1 MRGAIYLILF
11 LTGATLLA
19 QDGDDFLD
27 DLDAGDSLQER
38 IDLAEDEAEKE
49 KIVAAAV
56 EQVLETQTGLPGLL
70 ALMAAEPDLF
80 PPQRIEALW
89 SFIRGHGKCDDCAV
103 AIQKLLSCD
112 RPVWSPSDTN
122 VANFGV
128 RVAFLFG
135 DGSLLRSLLELL
147 KNSSIDQ
154 EWLLLALGRAGG
166 PKALK
171 AINRFRKDES
181 IIPLGNHQNI
191 RAVPCAAIAGAAYAG
206 DQSAREMLLEF
217 YEQDTVNLPRFSFYV
232 SWGIMDGQPAAA
244 IRQAKRLRDYCAHR
258 IWLAEVYLDSQTGS
272 DLEALVARATGTNSR
287 SLTSYLVKRLER
299 SPESVRSYWGLLD
312 HACIVVK
319 ERVSEALQGTND
331 PEIGPELRS
340 KIKEFLSSPYGIE
353 RAFAVEELMD
363 LDPVRG
369 RELAG
374 EFLKTE
380 PNDLVREKIV
390 RLLRQTRSPE

>member
-1 MRGAIYLILF
+1 MRGALYLIVF

-27 DLDAGDSLQER
+27 DLDAGESLQDR
-38 IDLAEDEAEKE
+38 VDLAEDEAEKE
-49 KIVAAAV
+49 KIVAGAV
-56 EQVLETQTGLPGLL
+56 KQVIKAQTGLPGLL
-70 ALMAAEPDLF
+70 ALMGSEPDLF

-89 SFIRGHGKCDDCAV
+89 SFIREHGKRDDCAAAV
-103 AIQKLLSCD
+103 RKLLSRD

-128 RVAFLFG
+128 KVAFLFG
-135 DGSLLRSLLELL
+135 DGSALRSLLELID
-147 KNSSIDQ
+147 NHSIDQ

-171 AINRFRKDES
+171 SINRFRKDES
-181 IIPLGNHQNI
+181 IISLGNHQNI

-206 DQSAREMLLEF
+206 DPSAREKLLEF

-244 IRQAKRLRDYCAHR
+244 IRQAERLRDYTAHR
-258 IWLAEVYLDSQTGS
+258 IWLAEFYLDSLTGS
-272 DLEALVARATGTNSR
+272 DLEALVAQATGTNSR

-299 SPESVRSYWGLLD
+299 SPGAVRSYWGLLD

-331 PEIGPELRS
+331 PGIGPELRG
-340 KIKEFLSSPYGIE
+340 KIEELMKSPYGVE
-353 RAFAVEELMD
+353 RAFAVEELMN
-363 LDPVRG
+363 LDPGRG
-369 RELAG
+369 RETAK
-374 EFLKTE
+374 EFLKAE
-380 PNDLVREKIV
+380 PNALVREKIA
-390 RLLRQTRSPE
+390 RLLRQSSP

>member
-1 MRGAIYLILF
+1 MRGAIFFILL

-19 QDGDDFLD
+19 QDDDDFLD
-27 DLDAGDSLQER
+27 DLDAGEGLQER

-135 DGSLLRSLLELL
+135 DNSLLRSLLELL
-147 KNSSIDQ
+147 NNNSIDQ
-154 EWLLLALGRAGG
+154 EWLLPALGRAGG

-171 AINRFRKDES
+171 AINRFRSDEA
-181 IIPLGNHQNI
+181 IIPLANHQNI
-191 RAVPCAAIAGAAYAG
+191 RAVPCAAITGAAYAG
-206 DQSAREMLLEF
+206 DQSAREKLLDS
-217 YEQDTVNLPRFSFYV
+217 YEQDTVSLPRFSFYV

-272 DLEALVARATGTNSR
+272 DLEGLVARATGTNSR
-287 SLTSYLVKRLER
+287 SLTSYLVRRLER
-299 SPESVRSYWGLLD
+299 SPGTARSYGGLLD

-319 ERVSEALQGTND
+319 ERVSEALLATND
-331 PEIGPELRS
+331 SEVTAQLRS
-340 KIKEFLSSPYGIE
+340 KIEELLSSPYGIE
-353 RAFAVEELMD
+353 RAFAIEELID
-363 LDPVRG
+363 LDPGRG
-369 RELAG
+369 RELAR
-374 EFLKTE
+374 ELLKAE

-390 RLLRQTRSPE
+390 RLLTQTRSPE